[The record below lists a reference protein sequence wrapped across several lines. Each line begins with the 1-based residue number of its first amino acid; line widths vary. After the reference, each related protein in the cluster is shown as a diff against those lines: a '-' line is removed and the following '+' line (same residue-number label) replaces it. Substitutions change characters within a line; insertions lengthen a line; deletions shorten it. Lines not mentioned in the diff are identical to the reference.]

1 MSQRS
6 FEPSEDTFRKM
17 FGITQEPSKDAAA
30 ESEKPISNP
39 TPQQQV
45 TSQPAVVT
53 LPPAASAGDPRQ
65 APTAAAKSTTP
76 PKGLKF
82 YLSPEL
88 DNALAR
94 RCYRDRSMNRS
105 AHVRAALEEYLK
117 EDLDALREGRP

>member
-1 MSQRS
+1 MSRKS
-6 FEPSEDTFRKM
+6 FDSSEDTFRKM
-17 FGITQEPSKDAAA
+17 FGITQEPSGDAEAK
-30 ESEKPISNP
+30 EPISNP
-39 TPQQQV
+39 TPQQQAS
-45 TSQPAVVT
+45 SQPAVVT
-53 LPPAASAGDPRQ
+53 PPPATNAGEPRQ
-65 APTAAAKSTTP
+65 ATTAAAKSTTP